1 MRILKRYLVTTFTAV
16 VLLGFPVTESTLNA
30 KDDAKYKPFIH
41 AYDSDQPL
49 EAVVTEVKAKLTAA
63 GFEVAGE
70 HRPYDGSVMMG
81 FTNDT
86 LKAAAAKSE
95 SGGYA
100 VAQRVSMVTMKD
112 KVQVAYTNPTYMA
125 YAYQM
130 DDNLAAVT
138 DALVTVLGAEGGEY
152 GVKKAKTAKQ
162 LRKYHYMFGMPYYD
176 DPMKLASH
184 ADYQTA
190 IAKVEENLA
199 AGAGGTSKVYRIDI
213 PGKDQA
219 LFAVGMTTECSSD
232 KFVMD
237 EIDFKDVRSAAHLPY
252 ELMVDGGDVYALHA
266 KFRIAMNFPDLS
278 MMGSNSFMG
287 IMCSPDDIRDALR
300 ETAGYTKKK
309 RKKKKKRRG

>member
-30 KDDAKYKPFIH
+30 NDAKYKPFIH

-63 GFEVAGE
+63 GFEIAGE

-184 ADYQTA
+184 TDYQTA

-199 AGAGGTSKVYRIDI
+199 SGAGGTSKVYRIDI

-219 LFAVGMTTECSSD
+219 IFAVGMTTECSSD

-300 ETAGYTKKK
+300 ATAGYTKKK